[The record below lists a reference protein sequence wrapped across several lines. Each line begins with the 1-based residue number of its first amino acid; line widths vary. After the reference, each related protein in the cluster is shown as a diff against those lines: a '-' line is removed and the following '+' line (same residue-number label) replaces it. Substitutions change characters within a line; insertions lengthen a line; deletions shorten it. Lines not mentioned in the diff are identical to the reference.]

1 MLAPNCLGDGRDFR
15 KGCTPVNEPQEP
27 PRTLLDLPDAI
38 LAERAGDGDVAAFET
53 LARRY
58 GPLMRAYARR
68 LARSHE
74 EADDVVQD
82 SLVTA
87 WKDIGSLQDGTAVKA
102 WLMKIVGHRAVDTG
116 RRRKVHENFDDRPEA
131 PDHAPG
137 PEQAAVARSARRAL
151 NSALARLPEEQR
163 RCWVLRE
170 FGGQSYEEIA
180 ATLGI
185 SAASVRGRLARA
197 RTTLVKEMEEWR

>member
-1 MLAPNCLGDGRDFR
+1 M
-15 KGCTPVNEPQEP
+15 KHPQ
-27 PRTLLDLPDAI
+27 DLPQTGPDITDAI

-53 LARRY
+53 LARRH

-68 LARSHE
+68 LARSHD
-74 EADDVVQD
+74 EADDVVQEA
-82 SLVTA
+82 LITA
-87 WKDIGSLQDGTAVKA
+87 WRDIGSLQDGAAVKA

-116 RRRKVHENFDDRPEA
+116 RRRKVHDNFDDRPEA
-131 PDHAPG
+131 PDHTPG
-137 PEQAAVARSARRAL
+137 PAQSAVAGSARRAL
-151 NSALARLPEEQR
+151 NAALARLPEEQR

-180 ATLGI
+180 GTLGI

-197 RTTLVKEMEEWR
+197 RTTLVIEMEEWR